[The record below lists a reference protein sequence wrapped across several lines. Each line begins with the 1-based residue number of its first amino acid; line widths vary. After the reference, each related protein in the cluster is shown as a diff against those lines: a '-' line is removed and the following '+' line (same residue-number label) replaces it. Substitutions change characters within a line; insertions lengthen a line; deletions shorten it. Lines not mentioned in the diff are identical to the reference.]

1 MTADLTPLNAKKV
14 AVKFDYF
21 KIGGLVSNLLASIFF
36 LSFFFKG
43 QMSCIGRARCL
54 ITDFDA
60 QQIPVKAPD
69 RARGEL
75 EITYL
80 DEELRY

>member
-36 LSFFFKG
+36 LSFFIEGHSYIYRK
-43 QMSCIGRARCL
+43 SKVL
-54 ITDFDA
+54 TDFDSHA
-60 QQIPVKAPD
+60 TD
-69 RARGEL
+69 
-75 EITYL
+75 TC
-80 DEELRY
+80 